1 MSITLSRRPATL
13 ADLDALVELRV
24 VAMQP
29 SLEKLGRFNP
39 ARARQRLVD
48 EYSPEH
54 TTILVDNDQ
63 LIGCYALIPQDDF
76 LYLAHLYLLP
86 TYQGRGLGKM
96 IVRELQAKANKMC
109 KIICLTALNN
119 SDAERFYGGLGFKV
133 VERGEVDIRMEWRCP
148 KTARV

>member
-39 ARARQRLVD
+39 ARARQRLID

-54 TTILVDNDQ
+54 TTILLDND
-63 LIGCYALIPQDDF
+63 
-76 LYLAHLYLLP
+76 
-86 TYQGRGLGKM
+86 
-96 IVRELQAKANKMC
+96 
-109 KIICLTALNN
+109 
-119 SDAERFYGGLGFKV
+119 
-133 VERGEVDIRMEWRCP
+133 
-148 KTARV
+148 